1 MRESE
6 IQVFPATL
14 LHGRPG
20 RGRQDLLGISASP
33 VTVGSVASRSLSSD
47 TEQLPASEPPEEAEH
62 DSATERFS
70 QVFEED
76 DDFLINFVFS
86 AFSHRSAEDIVADHC
101 FHFE

>member
-1 MRESE
+1 M
-6 IQVFPATL
+6 FPATL
-14 LHGRPG
+14 LHGRTG
-20 RGRQDLLGISASP
+20 RGRQDQPHSP

-86 AFSHRSAEDIVADHC
+86 ASSHRSAEDIVADHC
-101 FHFE
+101 FHVE